1 MTGKDLSEKSVKKSD
16 TPLLFKGHRVA
27 VDINTTNY
35 MACTTRIMENR
46 LTKQINADWF
56 RRSSTSR
63 LFVALAGPCQQ
74 FTQL

>member
-27 VDINTTNY
+27 VNINTINY
-35 MACTTRIMENR
+35 MLCATRIMENR

-56 RRSSTSR
+56 RRYAPQPAGYLSR
-63 LFVALAGPCQQ
+63 WAKENNYE
-74 FTQL
+74 